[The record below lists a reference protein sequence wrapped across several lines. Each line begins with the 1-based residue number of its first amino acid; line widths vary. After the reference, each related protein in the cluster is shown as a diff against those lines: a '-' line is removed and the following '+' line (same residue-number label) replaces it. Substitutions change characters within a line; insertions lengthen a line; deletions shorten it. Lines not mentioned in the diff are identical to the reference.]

1 MTNGKDEDIIS
12 TLKNIVDNNYFKELT
27 MSVKSN
33 GKSKSVED
41 FNILEE
47 YLARFSETP
56 SLLKI
61 TDDECDIYQHE
72 KFKTLLTKEF
82 KNAELL
88 FHDTNFNLK
97 REKYISS
104 REVWYIEDGYLL
116 NLWTSESRNIYAN
129 PEIDV
134 RLNKFDSLIE
144 GNTILTPPFKSHRT
158 NKEIEKRVIDVFKKT
173 TIKEYERNSIGMM
186 SIDGSGDLYV
196 KEFTL
201 DKKFKIND
209 LDLHYGEGF
218 STFEQGLFKKLK
230 TDNKGLIL
238 LHGEPGSGKTYFLR
252 YLLQKLAKTK
262 KKVLY
267 FPPTM
272 IEVITIEHS
281 SIS

>member
-1 MTNGKDEDIIS
+1 LRS
-12 TLKNIVDNNYFKELT
+12 
-27 MSVKSN
+27 
-33 GKSKSVED
+33 
-41 FNILEE
+41 
-47 YLARFSETP
+47 
-56 SLLKI
+56 
-61 TDDECDIYQHE
+61 
-72 KFKTLLTKEF
+72 KEF

-88 FHDTNFNLK
+88 FHDVSFNLK
-97 REKYISS
+97 REKYSVS

-129 PEIDV
+129 PEIDI

-158 NKEIEKRVIDVFKKT
+158 NKDIEKRVIDVFKKT
-173 TIKEYERNSIGMM
+173 TIKEYERNAIGMM

-218 STFEQGLFKKLK
+218 TAFEQELFKKLK

-238 LHGEPGSGKTYFLR
+238 LHGEPGSGKCVDGSTMVTLR
-252 YLLQKLAKTK
+252 NK
-262 KKVLY
+262 
-267 FPPTM
+267 
-272 IEVITIEHS
+272 ITGEIKNI
-281 SIS
+281 SIDEFNNQI